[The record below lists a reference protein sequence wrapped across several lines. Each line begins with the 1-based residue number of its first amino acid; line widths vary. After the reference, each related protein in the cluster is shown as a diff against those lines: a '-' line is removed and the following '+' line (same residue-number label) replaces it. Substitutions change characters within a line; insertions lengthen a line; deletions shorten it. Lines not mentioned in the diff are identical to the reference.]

1 MLTASTFNGTIILS
15 SLSGGTTMANSE
27 LSKLKILFMY
37 DYFMKHLN
45 AFDDSSVT
53 VNDIINYLEEKTGTT
68 FERKSIYADISRIN
82 EFVNKIGKVKGADA
96 WISTEGKRYK
106 RNELANEITIDEAR
120 LIVDAISTTAF
131 VDTAVCDKVID
142 LFPTCFGS
150 GYQTTLYPHDE
161 KIKSKMISYLNQ
173 LREGKENKQ
182 SLKIT
187 YGYKLGNALT
197 ETSEKVISPVELDWT
212 NNCYYVIAID
222 NAAAKGLERDQELTQ
237 ALKRYRLDRI
247 GNVSVSNEPYI
258 SYKSEKIRKQEL
270 SSFILNSVSAFSSSE
285 HVPVEI
291 TIKGKTRKDAMIAYS
306 AFASRINHDIMIK
319 NDTKLEKGILEI
331 YVVTGLVPTLFTAI
345 FELSTIKNVEIELM
359 NDNVRK
365 KYAEYIRKAAEAAK
379 LSKL

>member
-1 MLTASTFNGTIILS
+1 
-15 SLSGGTTMANSE
+15 MANSE

-45 AFDDSSVT
+45 AFDESSVT
-53 VNDIINYLEEKTGTT
+53 VNDIISYLEEKTGVT

-82 EFVNKIGKVKGADA
+82 EFVNKIGRIKHGDA

-106 RNELANEITIDEAR
+106 RNQLEDEITIDEAR

-142 LFPTCFGS
+142 LFPTCFGN

-161 KIKSKMISYLNQ
+161 KIKSRMISYLNQ
-173 LREGKENKQ
+173 MREGKEKKEAR
-182 SLKIT
+182 KIT

-197 ETSEKVISPVELDWT
+197 ETTEKIISPIELDWT

-222 NAAAKGLERDQELTQ
+222 NAAAKDLERDQSLTS

-247 GNVSVSNEPYI
+247 GSVEYTDEPYI
-258 SYKSEKIRKQEL
+258 TYKNDKIKKQEL
-270 SSFILNSVSAFSSSE
+270 SNFISNSVSAFSSKE
-285 HVPVEI
+285 HVPVEL
-291 TIKGKTRKDAMIAYS
+291 TIKGKTRKDALIAYS
-306 AFASRINHDIMIK
+306 AFASRIHQDIMIK

-331 YVVTGLVPTLFTAI
+331 YVITGLVPTLFTAI
-345 FELSTIKNVEIELM
+345 FELSTIKDVEIEIT
-359 NDNVRK
+359 NETVRK
-365 KYAEYIRKAAEAAK
+365 AYAEYVKKAAKAAK
-379 LSKL
+379 LDRL